1 MNTANLGRSD
11 GSGHFPAEAGVSE
24 NTRTI
29 ENAWHTAPEVINVFK
44 IFMAFNYTV
53 LLKTPP

>member
-11 GSGHFPAEAGVSE
+11 GSQHFSTEAGVSKNIQTAE
-24 NTRTI
+24 S
-29 ENAWHTAPEVINVFK
+29 AWHIAPEVINTLK

-53 LLKTPP
+53 LFKTTT